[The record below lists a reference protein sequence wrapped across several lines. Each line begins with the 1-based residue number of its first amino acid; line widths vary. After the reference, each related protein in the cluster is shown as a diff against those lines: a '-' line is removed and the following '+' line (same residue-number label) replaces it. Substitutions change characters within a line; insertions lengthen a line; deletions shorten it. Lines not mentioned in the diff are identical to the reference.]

1 MRQSFWDGGSISL
14 LLKNLLPCARLGV
27 GRYDISYRKRC
38 IVYRIENI
46 DMKEFHIVIVSKV
59 SIYRTFDIKK
69 FHIVIVSIFRYIVS
83 KFDIS
88 LNIDIYRKFRYISIY
103 IENKISIYIENID
116 ISKIFDIY
124 RIFDIKRYIAI

>member
-1 MRQSFWDGGSISL
+1 M
-14 LLKNLLPCARLGV
+14 
-27 GRYDISYRKRC
+27 
-38 IVYRIENI
+38 YRIENI

-88 LNIDIYRKFRYISIY
+88 IY